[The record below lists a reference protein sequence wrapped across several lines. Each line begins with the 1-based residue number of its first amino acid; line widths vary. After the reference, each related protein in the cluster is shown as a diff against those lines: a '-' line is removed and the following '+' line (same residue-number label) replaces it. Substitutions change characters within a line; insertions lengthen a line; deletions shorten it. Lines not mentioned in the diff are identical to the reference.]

1 VRARQRETETQRE
14 RLHHRTELSCV
25 PTVEDL
31 RTTQGEGGSRSM
43 VNKQLT
49 QWFHYYPTV
58 DQNIPSTN
66 CKRYCPSGGWAYGDS
81 RRATPLHRENLLS
94 TSWGEEKSLLVS
106 SWTMWRNSSDTRSI
120 TLTYCTYHQ
129 ENMQHCSVAAIVQT
143 VGTVW
148 YLTSYKETTTNKLFL
163 MDDWI
168 YLSLSQYFSFSLS
181 RSVTQS
187 FFLSI
192 CLTPS
197 ISYSVSVSLPI
208 LLSVSMRLCR
218 LQ

>member
-1 VRARQRETETQRE
+1 MGGHVRPRQRERA
-14 RLHHRTELSCV
+14 RLHHWTEQSCV
-25 PTVEDL
+25 PTVEGL
-31 RTTQGEGGSRSM
+31 RTTEGREADRWRTNSCWI
-43 VNKQLT
+43 
-49 QWFHYYPTV
+49 QWFHYYPIV
-58 DQNIPSTN
+58 DQNIPFGK
-66 CKRYCPSGGWAYGDS
+66 CKQYCPSGGWAYGDS